1 MVPHVAAAYEALPG
15 PGDYEA
21 VRKDIERQLPLRN
34 LHWVRKNAAH
44 RSIRTIQTLSV
55 DFRPLTTFP
64 DGGIGAS
71 LLSRPYLHLLFVV
84 CDDNEVY
91 RATIRSQIRE
101 WLDGV
106 IAKQHQEW
114 LIVHVTTGKGSGAKF
129 YQRKS
134 AIVDKIKADFNTG
147 KKDRCIQVAQG
158 ASADDPT
165 AWAEFS
171 NKVKEGVIAT
181 FDSNVGLYEENVR
194 KADSQRQLEGW
205 HFLPFFL
212 QKEALADSFEAM
224 TLYEEALI
232 QYDELE
238 ASFFQNIKEHNIAWF
253 DNVGG
258 LAPGDDA
265 LPLLLTDNKPYRKL
279 IESNSI
285 SVFDFRIYLFARQ
298 AAMLFHLGRIVE
310 VARRGAYFV
319 STFARKL
326 REHQNSLGQNFVE
339 SWTYSA
345 ALNIVEECEQRLNQD
360 MPGTAV
366 TSFVAVKAELLE
378 LAKKQLDKIGMG
390 AGHLPMVHPF
400 SMSLNEIIPTS
411 SSAPSPPNRP
421 PVSRKD
427 LLNAISKQEVFD
439 KLYVDLTHRTI
450 QAYQASGRKRCSIK
464 LHAGLAALENHRS
477 RPTSAQKLFSQLP
490 AHYADLRWVSIESFL
505 LNQCTRLQSQ
515 LDMPKE
521 RLLSTLALVR
531 AGIEFG
537 SKKWELSAL
546 GDGGSGE
553 ERRVQNAKVA
563 KQLMEDV
570 YQLSSTLS
578 KDFAAVAF
586 PTFSIRLAPGSG
598 ERAMDED
605 GITATALVRNLLPTA
620 LDVDEVRLK
629 FATSEGEQIWFT
641 AGRTELQ
648 PGETPVSLFCPTAS
662 TGRLALELSQ
672 LRFSRIIFQYSHRPI
687 SSRNLAPDPRLAPVT
702 GKQPF
707 LYVRQDYQAVQIST
721 EPAQAIHLDRERH
734 AIICIDP
741 GRNSLTKVTL
751 RFETPAS
758 SVQLDAARARI
769 AEAGPSV
776 FLLTTRAQLMSALP
790 LVADGVRLAAASD
803 AEHVVLENLKPFSVV
818 KVELP
823 LVGEIL
829 EPTVKFAVVAEYCT
843 VKRPTLRRT
852 LRRSFA
858 YFVGL
863 PLAVNVQDYFRE
875 DCLLSKFSVTTDGL
889 QGLKVKSAVIQAPT
903 SVQVKPC
910 RSPSAPPVAISP
922 LQTANFLFKL
932 RCDRPADVSDTLRL
946 VLTYSSI
953 QDQLHARI
961 RGLALSVIAASSL
974 QPHARWLVEA
984 LQHEATLA
992 SDLDRYMIS
1001 EDLSHLVFEEERWR
1015 ERVGKYTG
1023 VQEQREAILEAVRKI
1038 HESYRSPDRGLTP
1051 DVEASWRTLEIPL
1064 DLPSLTVLNLVSVA
1078 PSLLRA
1084 EIGQPVPATI
1094 TIRSTF
1100 KWSRGGGPQQEGQG
1114 DAGSGSGSGSGS
1126 GPVRLRLG
1134 YTVVAGS
1141 QEWVVSG
1148 RTRGEFDAEE
1158 HVPVTIPVT
1167 LVPLK
1172 PTALFLPSVV
1182 IAPVLP
1188 SSSVGTTLTCETQ
1201 HVGAATTVEVL
1212 PIVAQSSFEVQI
1224 DAGGGSGGGGVEV
1237 VGSS

>member
-1 MVPHVAAAYEALPG
+1 MVPRVAAAYDALPG
-15 PGDYEA
+15 QGDYEA

-34 LHWVRKNAAH
+34 LHWVRKNVAH

-55 DFRPLTTFP
+55 DFRPLTAFP
-64 DGGIGAS
+64 DGGNGAS

-171 NKVKEGVIAT
+171 NKIKEGIIAT

-238 ASFFQNIKEHNIAWF
+238 ASFFQSLREHNLAWF
-253 DNVGG
+253 GNVGG

-298 AAMLFHLGRIVE
+298 AGMLFHLGRIVE

-360 MPGTAV
+360 MPSATV

-411 SSAPSPPNRP
+411 SSAMSTPNRP

-427 LLNAISKQEVFD
+427 LLDAISKQEVFD

-464 LHAGLAALENHRS
+464 LHAGLAALEHHRS

-505 LNQCTRLQSQ
+505 LDQCTRLQSQ

-531 AGIEFG
+531 AGIQFG
-537 SKKWELSAL
+537 SKKWELPAL
-546 GDGGSGE
+546 SDGGSGE
-553 ERRVQNAKVA
+553 ERRVQNAKLA

-570 YQLSSTLS
+570 YQLSGTLS

-586 PTFSIRLAPGSG
+586 PTFSIRLATGSG
-598 ERAMDED
+598 ERATDED
-605 GITATALVRNLLPTA
+605 GITTTALVRNLLPTA
-620 LDVDEVRLK
+620 LHVDEVRLK
-629 FATSEGEQIWFT
+629 FTTSEGEQIWFT

-648 PGETPVSLFCPTAS
+648 PGETRVSLFCPTAS

-702 GKQPF
+702 DKQPF
-707 LYVRQDYQAVQIST
+707 LYVRKDYQALQIST

-758 SVQLDAARARI
+758 SVQLNS
-769 AEAGPSV
+769 GPDE
-776 FLLTTRAQLMSALP
+776 T
-790 LVADGVRLAAASD
+790 RLAAASD
-803 AEHVVLENLKPFSVV
+803 AEHVVLENLKPFSVA
-818 KVELP
+818 KVEFP
-823 LVGEIL
+823 LVGEIVD
-829 EPTVKFAVVAEYCT
+829 PTVKFTVVAEYCT

-875 DCLLSKFSVTTDGL
+875 DCLLSKFSVTADGL
-889 QGLKVKSAVIQAPT
+889 QGLKVKSAVLRAPT

-946 VLTYSSI
+946 VLTYSSY
-953 QDQLHARI
+953 QAQLYARI
-961 RGLALSVIAASSL
+961 REFALSIIAASSL
-974 QPHARWLVEA
+974 QSHARWLVEA
-984 LQHEATLA
+984 LQHEAMRAT
-992 SDLDRYMIS
+992 DLDRYILS
-1001 EDLSHLVFEEERWR
+1001 EDLSHLVFEEEGWS
-1015 ERVGKYTG
+1015 ERVGRYTG
-1023 VQEQREAILEAVRKI
+1023 IEEQREAILEAVRSI
-1038 HESYRSPDRGLTP
+1038 HESYRSPERP
-1051 DVEASWRTLEIPL
+1051 VPVVEAWRTLEIPL

-1078 PSLLRA
+1078 PSLLRT
-1084 EIGQPVPATI
+1084 ELGQPVPATI

-1100 KWSRGGGPQQEGQG
+1100 KWFRGGPQQEGEG
-1114 DAGSGSGSGSGS
+1114 DAGSGGE
-1126 GPVRLRLG
+1126 PVRLRLG

-1148 RTRGEFDAEE
+1148 RTRGEFEAEE
-1158 HVPVTIPVT
+1158 SVPLSIPLT

-1172 PTALFLPSVV
+1172 AAALFLPSVV
-1182 IAPVLP
+1182 ITPIP
-1188 SSSVGTTLTCETQ
+1188 SSSSSVVAASCETQ
-1201 HVGAATTVEVL
+1201 HVTAATTVEVL
-1212 PIVAQSSFEVQI
+1212 PIVAQSSFDVQMQR
-1224 DAGGGSGGGGVEV
+1224 GGGGGGGVEV
-1237 VGSS
+1237 GAS

>member
-1 MVPHVAAAYEALPG
+1 MVSRVAAAYDALPG

-34 LHWVRKNAAH
+34 LHWVRKNVAH

-55 DFRPLTTFP
+55 DFRPLTAFP
-64 DGGIGAS
+64 DGGNGAS

-171 NKVKEGVIAT
+171 NKIKEGIIAT

-212 QKEALADSFEAM
+212 QK
-224 TLYEEALI
+224 
-232 QYDELE
+232 
-238 ASFFQNIKEHNIAWF
+238 HNLAWF
-253 DNVGG
+253 GNVGG

-326 REHQNSLGQNFVE
+326 REHQVRSHFHIPRQLASLTTPTSPSQNSLGQNFVE

-360 MPGTAV
+360 MPSAT
-366 TSFVAVKAELLE
+366 
-378 LAKKQLDKIGMG
+378 LDKIGMG

-411 SSAPSPPNRP
+411 SSAMSAPNRP

-427 LLNAISKQEVFD
+427 LLDAISKQEVFD

-464 LHAGLAALENHRS
+464 LHAGLAALEYHRS

-505 LNQCTRLQSQ
+505 LDQCTRLQSQ

-531 AGIEFG
+531 AGIQFG
-537 SKKWELSAL
+537 SKKWELPAL
-546 GDGGSGE
+546 SDGGSGE
-553 ERRVQNAKVA
+553 EQRVQNAKLA

-570 YQLSSTLS
+570 YQLSGTLS

-586 PTFSIRLAPGSG
+586 PTFSIRLAAGSG
-598 ERAMDED
+598 ERATDED
-605 GITATALVRNLLPTA
+605 GITTTALVRNLLPTTRFGSNSQHRKANKSGSLPAGRSCNQAKPPSRSSA
-620 LDVDEVRLK
+620 LYVFLPNSPLLFELILLSTDGFHRSPRPRTL
-629 FATSEGEQIWFT
+629 ATSLLAHHLPVLTPPHFVSQPRPRSSLGARHRQATLSLRSERLPSPADLDRTGASNRRGTTSCRERRRACRSREPQAFQRRQ
-641 AGRTELQ
+641 GRTSTCWRDRGPDSQGGLSGHAE
-648 PGETPVSLFCPTAS
+648 PGPILTALVL
-662 TGRLALELSQ
+662 G
-672 LRFSRIIFQYSHRPI
+672 
-687 SSRNLAPDPRLAPVT
+687 SSRSSPSTARSSARRFGGRCDALSPTSLVCLSPSTCKTTFEKT
-702 GKQPF
+702 G
-707 LYVRQDYQAVQIST
+707 D
-721 EPAQAIHLDRERH
+721 
-734 AIICIDP
+734 
-741 GRNSLTKVTL
+741 
-751 RFETPAS
+751 
-758 SVQLDAARARI
+758 
-769 AEAGPSV
+769 
-776 FLLTTRAQLMSALP
+776 
-790 LVADGVRLAAASD
+790 
-803 AEHVVLENLKPFSVV
+803 
-818 KVELP
+818 
-823 LVGEIL
+823 
-829 EPTVKFAVVAEYCT
+829 
-843 VKRPTLRRT
+843 
-852 LRRSFA
+852 
-858 YFVGL
+858 
-863 PLAVNVQDYFRE
+863 
-875 DCLLSKFSVTTDGL
+875 LLSKFSVTADGL
-889 QGLKVKSAVIQAPT
+889 QGLKVKSAVLRAPT

-910 RSPSAPPVAISP
+910 RSPSAPPVGISP

-946 VLTYSSI
+946 VLTYSSY
-953 QDQLHARI
+953 QAQLYARI
-961 RGLALSVIAASSL
+961 RGFALSIIAASSL
-974 QPHARWLVEA
+974 QAHARWLVEA
-984 LQHEATLA
+984 LQHEAMRA
-992 SDLDRYMIS
+992 IDLDRYILS
-1001 EDLSHLVFEEERWR
+1001 EDLSHLVFEEEGWS
-1015 ERVGKYTG
+1015 ERVGRYTG
-1023 VQEQREAILEAVRKI
+1023 VEEQREAILEAVRGI
-1038 HESYRSPDRGLTP
+1038 YEVRGRLGNYRSPERP
-1051 DVEASWRTLEIPL
+1051 VPVVEAWRTLEIPL

-1078 PSLLRA
+1078 PSVLRT
-1084 EIGQPVPATI
+1084 ELGQPVPATI

-1100 KWSRGGGPQQEGQG
+1100 KWFRGGPQQEGGG
-1114 DAGSGSGSGSGS
+1114 DAGSGV

-1148 RTRGEFDAEE
+1148 RTRGEFEAE
-1158 HVPVTIPVT
+1158 VR
-1167 LVPLK
+1167 PL
-1172 PTALFLPSVV
+1172 PLSLPPRS
-1182 IAPVLP
+1182 LP
-1188 SSSVGTTLTCETQ
+1188 SSADPRPSHTPPHDAGFRPPVDSPHPRPAQGRRALPPVGRHHAHPLLVVVGRADVVRDAAR
-1201 HVGAATTVEVL
+1201 HRRDDRRGAAHRRAELVRRADAEGRRRRRRRRRRSGREWSRRVNEPRTSERG
-1212 PIVAQSSFEVQI
+1212 IRRSSEPSTR
-1224 DAGGGSGGGGVEV
+1224 GSTK
-1237 VGSS
+1237 S